1 MENEELEHF
10 LNDRN
15 NQAHC
20 LQLIIHFY
28 LVMRG
33 VSQTGGCVYSLH
45 DQHSLGPKC
54 TTEQRKERYNNPDKL
69 CNALLFCV
77 EVI

>member
-1 MENEELEHF
+1 
-10 LNDRN
+10 
-15 NQAHC
+15 
-20 LQLIIHFY
+20 
-28 LVMRG
+28 MRG